1 MEMWNNSV
9 RPEGCKVSTRC
20 QSTFLVQLNFNKNK
34 RERTKTGFAGL
45 FSSVLPNMSALGVN
59 TGFKLY
65 TDMQS
70 TFYIQYM
77 LVICLFLLNKYYHW
91 FASVMP
97 CFSPCRQ
104 WTCTTTMSQ
113 TQTTTAAPAT
123 TVSHQLLSVLFCIP
137 PLRFVFLSLP
147 SIFSQPRLQSTN
159 YHPSFYLSPSSLAV
173 SPGSFLF
180 TIGTS
185 VYFLLL
191 SHHSSSGYFSQACCF
206 LIHPN
211 LLAVLQVIQPAHIHI
226 HLTLPLGCLIWP
238 LSSEDNDCCP

>member
-1 MEMWNNSV
+1 
-9 RPEGCKVSTRC
+9 
-20 QSTFLVQLNFNKNK
+20 
-34 RERTKTGFAGL
+34 
-45 FSSVLPNMSALGVN
+45 
-59 TGFKLY
+59 
-65 TDMQS
+65 
-70 TFYIQYM
+70 M
-77 LVICLFLLNKYYHW
+77 LVICLFLPYKCYHC

-97 CFSPCRQ
+97 CFSPCRR

-137 PLRFVFLSLP
+137 PLPFVSLSLP
-147 SIFSQPRLQSTN
+147 SIFSRPRLQSTN

-191 SHHSSSGYFSQACCF
+191 SHHSSSVCFSQACCF
-206 LIHPN
+206 LIRPN
-211 LLAVLQVIQPAHIHI
+211 LLAALQVIQPARIHI
-226 HLTLPLGCLIWP
+226 HLTLPLGRLIRP
-238 LSSEDNDCCP
+238 LSSEDNNCCP